1 MGKVTPP
8 VWSTLLVQNQQHSR
22 LSPMWRAA
30 THSDVHDGGPAPGG
44 GGGGQSPP
52 SHHVLVVA
60 AVIRRVGVPAVLEVV
75 AQHVV
80 PVVLLL

>member
-1 MGKVTPP
+1 MWERSHHQCGRRFSFFT
-8 VWSTLLVQNQQHSR
+8 VQNQQHSR
-22 LSPMWRAA
+22 VSPMWWAA
-30 THSDVHDGGPAPGG
+30 THSDVRDGGPAR
-44 GGGGQSPP
+44 GQSPP

>member
-8 VWSTLLVQNQQHSR
+8 VWLTLLVLHRSEPAAR
-22 LSPMWRAA
+22 ASVSMWWAA
-30 THSDVHDGGPAPGG
+30 THSDVRDGGPAR
-44 GGGGQSPP
+44 GQSPP